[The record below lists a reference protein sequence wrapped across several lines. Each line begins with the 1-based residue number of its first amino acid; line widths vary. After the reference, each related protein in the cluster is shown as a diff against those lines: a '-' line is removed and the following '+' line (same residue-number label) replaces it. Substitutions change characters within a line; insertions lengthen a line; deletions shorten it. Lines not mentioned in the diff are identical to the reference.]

1 MKKLFIICMLVGLT
15 VTFETQAQAD
25 LQQKLKGYVNP
36 EELVTLSETIPFTQ
50 AIEVMSK
57 VSEKL
62 TGKKIVC
69 TANLTTPIG
78 VEIEKMSY
86 KKALIIIAQF
96 NNLTV
101 EETENATVVKRK
113 DADKAVSAKEGT
125 YAAVD
130 EREVKIS
137 AVIFEADVNT
147 MHEKGINWQALFS
160 QSGLSVAGNLITA
173 SSSDSSSSSS
183 SSTSSSSPSFTATA
197 ESNFKIGKT
206 DGTITAAL
214 NFFETENLGKVISR
228 PTISVV
234 NGQKGRTQVGS
245 DVAIKERD
253 FSGNLIDRFYST
265 GTIIEVT
272 PYIYNQDGI
281 DYVYLDTKVEKSS
294 ALTGSSSTITE
305 ITKTAASTKLLM
317 LDNEEVAIGGLFVN
331 DETTIRRGI
340 PFLKDLPWWFFGLKY
355 IFGYD
360 QISINNKEII
370 LLIKVNITPTLKER
384 IELKKQE
391 SLLNKE
397 WQKQTDDMQ
406 QYKDDIDKARAD
418 KKAEQEKKQE
428 EESNKE

>member
-36 EELVTLSETIPFTQ
+36 EELVTLSETIPFFQ

-69 TANLTTPIG
+69 TTNIDTPIG

-86 KKALIIIAQF
+86 KKALIIVAQF
-96 NNLTV
+96 NNLMV
-101 EETENATVVKRK
+101 EETENSTIVKRK
-113 DADKAVSAKEGT
+113 DAGKSSSAKEGT
-125 YAAVD
+125 YAAVN

-160 QSGLSVAGNLITA
+160 QSGLSVGANLITA
-173 SSSDSSSSSS
+173 SSSDSSSSS

-272 PYIYNQDGI
+272 PYIYNEDGI

-340 PFLKDLPWWFFGLKY
+340 PFLKDLPWWFLGLKY

-370 LLIKVNITPTLKER
+370 LLIKVNIVPTLKER
-384 IELKKQE
+384 IEQKKQE

-406 QYKDDIDKARAD
+406 KYKDDIDKARAD
-418 KKAEQEKKQE
+418 KKAEREKKQE

>member
-36 EELVTLSETIPFTQ
+36 EELVTLSEAIPFSQ

-69 TANLTTPIG
+69 TSNIDTPIG

-96 NNLTV
+96 NNLMV
-101 EETENATVVKRK
+101 EETENSTIVKRK
-113 DADKAVSAKEGT
+113 DAGKSTSAKEGT

-160 QSGLSVAGNLITA
+160 QKGLSVGANLITA

-183 SSTSSSSPSFTATA
+183 STSSSSPSFSATA

-272 PYIYNQDGI
+272 PYIYTEDDI

-360 QISINNKEII
+360 QVSINNKEII

-406 QYKDDIDKARAD
+406 KYKDDIDKARAD
-418 KKAEQEKKQE
+418 KKAEREKKQE

>member
-384 IELKKQE
+384 IEQKKQE
-391 SLLNKE
+391 RMLNKE